1 MDNGDRTQT
10 SPVTQPKRALVLPG
24 GGGRGAYQ
32 VGVVKA
38 LYEKGLK
45 FDMAFG
51 TSIGG
56 INAAIVAQG
65 GIERLEEL
73 WCQIRAND
81 IFKLPSPHQMGRMLL
96 GHKLGLLDSS
106 PLEEVLRREVNL
118 PKLRATNMQIGWCAT
133 DLCSLET
140 KLFMMDDIMSTNE
153 LIDVLMATSAIPMAF
168 PPRHINGHGLWVD
181 GGLVRNTPMETAIQM
196 GADEVYMV
204 LLHPEKINVCP
215 TNMFEVIVR
224 CLDIVLDASARK
236 EIQTA
241 ELYNRLVAEGN
252 IESKG
257 RKNVDIRVFQ
267 PKRAVNTTLLEI
279 DPHRSRKLITQGY
292 EEAMELMAD
301 YKPGDKDKEPEAS
314 LAS

>member
-1 MDNGDRTQT
+1 MDNGDQPQ
-10 SPVTQPKRALVLPG
+10 SVPADKPKRALILPG

-32 VGVVKA
+32 VGVAKA
-38 LYEKGLK
+38 LFEKGLH

-56 INAAIVAQG
+56 LNAAFLAQDSL
-65 GIERLEEL
+65 ERLEEI
-73 WCQIRAND
+73 WCSIRGSD
-81 IFKLPSPHQMGRMLL
+81 IFKLPSAQQMGRLLL
-96 GHKLGLLDSS
+96 GHKLGLLDNS
-106 PLEEVLRREVNL
+106 PLEEILRREVNL
-118 PKLRATNMQIGWCAT
+118 HKLKASTMKVGWCAT

-140 KLFMMDDIMSTNE
+140 KLITIDEIMSTNE
-153 LIDVLMATSAIPMAF
+153 LIDVLMATSAIPTAF
-168 PPRHINGHGLWVD
+168 PPRHIHGHGLWVD
-181 GGLVRNTPMETAIQM
+181 GGLVRNTPMETAIQL

-241 ELYNRLVAEGN
+241 ELYNRLCAAGH

-279 DPHRSRKLITQGY
+279 DPQRSRKLIQQGY
-292 EEAMELMAD
+292 EEALEQLAEFMPD
-301 YKPGDKDKEPEAS
+301 EPQPIQARAS
-314 LAS
+314 